1 MSGWLIFRTWY
12 YNQGRK
18 FYNFNHTGVTCRMD
32 SLKRTLL
39 LFAVIIIEGYVVLAT
54 ELLAIRQT
62 IAYVGSGTDTVSIII
77 AAVLMPLAFGY
88 FRGGLFKPFYWRGR
102 LIGIR
107 EKLILNIM
115 ISMGILIIGM
125 SYISM
130 NIFFHTLIEMGYKHR
145 LFLTALYAGIFLVTP
160 VYLLGQTIPLV
171 SNYFSKEKLSRI
183 TGRILFFSTIGSFMG
198 AVFSTLVLM
207 STVGVHNTVSLNIVL
222 LAILVVLL
230 AKKKFSEKVVYAFA
244 MAAAGILLNSDYV
257 MAAHNIVD
265 NNKYNMVMVFPDRS
279 KNGDIHMSLNHMG
292 SSMYNPETGAKHT
305 YIEFAERQLIDPIPM
320 DTEPKDFLVVGA
332 GAFTFGLEDE
342 FNNYDFVDIDGSLK
356 NIAEEYV
363 LGREL
368 TKNKHFIPMEARA
381 YFMSTEKKYD
391 VIFLDAYLGGI
402 TVPEHLVTAD
412 FYKQVKDH
420 LKERG
425 IVAMNFIASASFSTP
440 FSRHLDNTVRSVF
453 PHVSRHAIM
462 ENYDIWEDDP
472 QKNENIIYLYRR
484 HEGENAKEIYTDNRN
499 RIFYDKPQKY

>member
-115 ISMGILIIGM
+115 ISMAILIIGM

-130 NIFFHTLIEMGYKHR
+130 NIFFHALIEMGYKHR

-183 TGRILFFSTIGSFMG
+183 TGRILFFSTIGSW
-198 AVFSTLVLM
+198 AL
-207 STVGVHNTVSLNIVL
+207 
-222 LAILVVLL
+222 
-230 AKKKFSEKVVYAFA
+230 
-244 MAAAGILLNSDYV
+244 
-257 MAAHNIVD
+257 
-265 NNKYNMVMVFPDRS
+265 
-279 KNGDIHMSLNHMG
+279 
-292 SSMYNPETGAKHT
+292 
-305 YIEFAERQLIDPIPM
+305 
-320 DTEPKDFLVVGA
+320 
-332 GAFTFGLEDE
+332 
-342 FNNYDFVDIDGSLK
+342 
-356 NIAEEYV
+356 
-363 LGREL
+363 
-368 TKNKHFIPMEARA
+368 
-381 YFMSTEKKYD
+381 YF
-391 VIFLDAYLGGI
+391 
-402 TVPEHLVTAD
+402 
-412 FYKQVKDH
+412 
-420 LKERG
+420 
-425 IVAMNFIASASFSTP
+425 
-440 FSRHLDNTVRSVF
+440 
-453 PHVSRHAIM
+453 
-462 ENYDIWEDDP
+462 
-472 QKNENIIYLYRR
+472 RR
-484 HEGENAKEIYTDNRN
+484 WCS
-499 RIFYDKPQKY
+499 